1 MMQMGAK
8 RNKMSGSKI
17 SNLTFINLSMLAVL
31 FIVFIAASLIVPR
44 FFDINNISNLIA
56 QQAEIIILGIGVTF
70 LLITGN
76 YDMSVG
82 GVISMGAVLS
92 AYFCQS
98 QFGTGSEL
106 ASGLGMSY
114 GMAVFL
120 TLLCCMLIGLLNA
133 FFVVKMKVNS
143 VIATL
148 GTMAIARGIAM
159 VVARGAQRITGLPP
173 EYKEIGQYTVIGTI
187 NLSVLIMIVLLIIA
201 LIVEN
206 KTIFGRKIYLIGANP
221 VVAKLSGVKV
231 ERDVSLLYVVS
242 AMLAG
247 LTGII
252 MASRFNAGNCALG
265 TGYEFDALVITVL
278 GGTSIAGGFGSV
290 TCAVVG
296 AFIIGILSSSVNMLG
311 FQPAMQYLVKGMV
324 IVIAIVAQRIALDR
338 RNV

>member
-1 MMQMGAK
+1 MQTGAK
-8 RNKMSGSKI
+8 RSKMSGSKI
-17 SNLTFINLSMLAVL
+17 SNLTFINLSMITVL
-31 FIVFIAASLIVPR
+31 VIVFIAASLIVPR

-82 GVISMGAVLS
+82 GIISMSAVLS

-98 QFGTGSEL
+98 QLGTGSEL
-106 ASGLGMSY
+106 ARGLGMSY

-120 TLLCCMLIGLLNA
+120 TLLCCMVIGVLNA

-159 VVARGAQRITGLPP
+159 IVGKGAQRITGLPM
-173 EYKEIGQYTVIGTI
+173 EYKQIGQFTVIGTI
-187 NLSVLIMIVLLIIA
+187 NLAVVIMAILLVIA
-201 LIVEN
+201 LVVEN

-221 VVAKLSGVKV
+221 VAAKLSGIKV

-242 AMLAG
+242 SLLAG
-247 LTGII
+247 ITGII
-252 MASRFNAGNCALG
+252 MASRFNAGNCSLG
-265 TGYEFDALVITVL
+265 TGYEFDALVVTVL

-311 FQPAMQYLVKGMV
+311 FQPAMQYLVKGLV
-324 IVIAIVAQRIALDR
+324 IVIAIVAQRMALDR
-338 RNV
+338 RKV